1 MRALKGQTPLPTID
15 GNVKGCSLWG
25 WGIGMV
31 IPQKIKL
38 TLSYEPV
45 TIPLGVDPKELKTET
60 QKDVYSL
67 LFPVVLYTVATG

>member
-1 MRALKGQTPLPTID
+1 
-15 GNVKGCSLWG
+15 
-25 WGIGMV
+25 MV